1 MVGFGAR
8 KLFDHDDGPKYLNTP
23 ETPIYKKS
31 HVLYGIDQA
40 KREIAKQNKAV
51 IVEGYT
57 DVMACHLAGVP
68 TAVATCGTAFGDGH
82 ISVLRRLLLDS
93 DAGTIVFTFDGDA
106 AGQKA
111 ALRAFSDDH
120 KFAARS
126 MVAIGGDNMDPCELR
141 LAKGD
146 AAVRDLIADSERLI
160 NFALRTTVQGYDL
173 DSAEGQAGA
182 LRAGARMVADIKQRD
197 LRDRYVGFLARHVG
211 VDTEEA
217 RAAVADALRHG
228 GRRPD
233 AGGRPGRPAA
243 PSAVPNS
250 RRALVEREALKL
262 AVQHPQLA
270 GPLFDA
276 VDATPYGHP
285 VHAAVRE
292 AIAAAGGAASAGGG
306 PTWIEQ
312 VRSGC
317 VDLAGQALVTELAVE
332 PLRYDGDPDPRY
344 VSITLASLQLPV
356 IEERIKAVKSKLQRT
371 NPVQHKDEYL
381 SLFGEVASLEQH
393 AQALREQAT
402 GGCDGTFRADPAKPP
417 AGRGEAA
424 VRGRRTPGRLGAG
437 RRRAF
442 GRRNCRR
449 RLPGGHRPRAVAA
462 GTPRPARLAR
472 DPQGHLVRPAAD
484 GDPGAAGPV
493 RGRGAGRAG
502 RRVRRRR
509 AAGLPDRRP
518 GRAAVP
524 DPGPGDEERRVLH
537 PPRAAERRRP
547 GGGPAHPRPRRAA
560 LGAAVRRGHRGD
572 RTGSRRGRRLPGPGP
587 QRRRDRLTGAPT
599 TRPDSARSVPGAG
612 TERLS
617 PGGPGRRSR

>member
-1 MVGFGAR
+1 MAGRIVAADIAAVRERVSIVEVIGGQVTLRPAGGGNLKGLCPFHEEKSPSFNVTPQRGVFYCFGCGKGGDAISFLMETDHLTFSESVERLAGMVGITLRYEESGDGSPRRREDTGSRRTLVAAHAEAAAFYAEQLGSAGARTAREFLAQRGFDRDAAVRFGCGFAPDAWDALGKHLRAKGYAAKDLITAGLIREARSGNLIDRFRGRLIWPIRDLSGDVIGFGAR

-111 ALRAFSDDH
+111 ALRAFADDH

-126 MVAIGGDNMDPCELR
+126 MVAIGADNMDPCELR

-217 RAAVADALRHG
+217 RAAVGDALRHG
-228 GRRPD
+228 GRRPE
-233 AGGRPGRPAA
+233 APARAGRPVAPA
-243 PSAVPNS
+243 AVPNS

-292 AIAAAGGAASAGGG
+292 AIAAAGGAASAAGG

-332 PLRYDGDPDPRY
+332 PLRYDGEPDPRY
-344 VSITLASLQLPV
+344 VSVTLASLQLPV
-356 IEERIKAVKSKLQRT
+356 IEQRIKAVKSKLQRT

-402 GGCDGTFRADPAKPP
+402 GG
-417 AGRGEAA
+417 
-424 VRGRRTPGRLGAG
+424 L
-437 RRRAF
+437 
-442 GRRNCRR
+442 
-449 RLPGGHRPRAVAA
+449 
-462 GTPRPARLAR
+462 
-472 DPQGHLVRPAAD
+472 
-484 GDPGAAGPV
+484 
-493 RGRGAGRAG
+493 
-502 RRVRRRR
+502 
-509 AAGLPDRRP
+509 
-518 GRAAVP
+518 
-524 DPGPGDEERRVLH
+524 
-537 PPRAAERRRP
+537 
-547 GGGPAHPRPRRAA
+547 
-560 LGAAVRRGHRGD
+560 
-572 RTGSRRGRRLPGPGP
+572 
-587 QRRRDRLTGAPT
+587 
-599 TRPDSARSVPGAG
+599 
-612 TERLS
+612 
-617 PGGPGRRSR
+617 